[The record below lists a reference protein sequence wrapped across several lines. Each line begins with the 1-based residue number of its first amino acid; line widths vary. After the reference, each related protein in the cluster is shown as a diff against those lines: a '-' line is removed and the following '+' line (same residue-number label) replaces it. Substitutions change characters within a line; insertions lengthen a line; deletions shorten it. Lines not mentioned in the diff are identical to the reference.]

1 MFSNK
6 PDVLQDCRSLNH
18 YRYNNIF
25 NGLLGAAAL
34 AFSTFAYAAEP
45 CDEAAPPP
53 QVLTKEVALSRLLQC
68 NFEIIGS
75 KRVIIANES
84 GLTIAGQTQ
93 NPNLTIGVG
102 GINPKLGIGSGSYF
116 DKAIDSSIRY
126 EQLIE
131 RGNKRELRV
140 KSAQQQVGAAKQDVL
155 DTQRQQSIALFKAMV
170 DLAATNER
178 IKLLT
183 QVVDLY
189 EETLRANTIRTEHG
203 DLPPIDA
210 QRQKIDANRAQM
222 DLRQARTDAKSAQIA
237 LATLLAWQARV
248 GDIAVDASILD
259 TAATN
264 NNFDV
269 SNRADVKA
277 AEMRVEAARNQ
288 LDLAQAQVKSDVTAG
303 VQYDHW
309 PTTAS
314 NPTGTGDTISF
325 TVGIP
330 LNINHRYEGEIAKAA
345 SDYDAAKEALAHVKA
360 NAQIELE
367 RNNADFENAKMTL
380 DLLEKEQL
388 PRTEEVARTVE
399 LGYKKGA
406 LDLLDLLDSRR
417 VLRQTQLDTL
427 NARANLARITLTRNL
442 FNSNNSL

>member
-1 MFSNK
+1 MFSNNQC
-6 PDVLQDCRSLNH
+6 VLHGFQKINQYQYSD
-18 YRYNNIF
+18 IF
-25 NGLLGAAAL
+25 SGLLGTVAL
-34 AFSTFAYAAEP
+34 ILSTFAYAAEP
-45 CDEAAPPP
+45 CDTVVPP
-53 QVLTKEVALSRLLQC
+53 QVLTKEVALNRLLQC
-68 NFEIIGS
+68 NFDVLDS
-75 KRVIIANES
+75 KRAIIANES
-84 GLTIAGQTQ
+84 GLTIAGETP
-93 NPNLTIGVG
+93 NPNLTIGIG

-116 DKAIDSSIRY
+116 DKTIDNSIRY

-140 KSAQQQVGAAKQDVL
+140 KSAQQQVNAAKQDVQ
-155 DTQRQQSIALFKAMV
+155 DIERQQSIALLKAMV

-189 EETLRANTIRTEHG
+189 QETLRANTIRTQHG

-210 QRQKIDANRAQM
+210 QRQKIDANHAQM
-222 DLRQARTDAKSAQIA
+222 DLRQAKADAKSAQIA
-237 LATLLAWQARV
+237 LATLLAWQAKV
-248 GDIAVDASILD
+248 EDIAVDTSILD
-259 TAATN
+259 TTITDN
-264 NNFDV
+264 SFDV
-269 SNRADVKA
+269 ANRADVKA
-277 AEMRVEAARNQ
+277 AEMRVEAAKNQ

-309 PTTAS
+309 PASAS

-330 LNINHRYEGEIAKAA
+330 LNIHHRYEGEIAKAA
-345 SDYDAAKEALAHVKA
+345 NDYDAAKDALQRVKA
-360 NAQIELE
+360 NAQIEME
-367 RNNADFENAKMTL
+367 RNNADFDNARMTL

-406 LDLLDLLDSRR
+406 LDLLDLLDARR

-442 FNSNNSL
+442 FNSN